1 MSMRSSD
8 VRGLSSRGFH
18 RVHYTEWGDPA
29 NDKVLVCVHGLT
41 RNARDFDFF
50 AAALEDEYRVLCPD
64 VVGRGKSDRLAN
76 KVDYGYPQYM
86 LDMNALIARSQADQ
100 VDWVGT
106 SMGGLIGMFLAAQ
119 PNTPIR
125 RLVINDV
132 GPFIPKVALQRIAAY
147 VGQPISFASLDE
159 MERYVRT
166 VAASFGPLT
175 DAQWRHLTVH
185 GARRLEDGRY
195 AFCYDPG
202 IAEGFKAVVDEDV
215 DLWPVWDAIRCPVLL
230 LRGEQSDVLTRE
242 DAETMTR
249 RGPRATLVEFAGI
262 GHAPALMAE
271 DQIAA
276 VRDWLLAG

>member
-1 MSMRSSD
+1 MGMRSSY

-29 NDKVLVCVHGLT
+29 NQKVLICVHGLT
-41 RNARDFDFF
+41 RNGRDFDFF
-50 AAALEDEYRVLCPD
+50 AAALENEYRIFSPD
-64 VVGRGKSDRLAN
+64 VVGRGESDWLTN

-86 LDMNALIARSQADQ
+86 LDMNVLIARSHAEQ

-125 RLVINDV
+125 KLVINDV
-132 GPFIPKVALQRIAAY
+132 GPFIPKAALARIASY
-147 VGQPISFASLDE
+147 VGKPISFAGLDE
-159 MERYVRT
+159 MESYLRT
-166 VAASFGPLT
+166 IAASFGPLT
-175 DAQWRHLTVH
+175 DEQWRHLTVH

-195 AFCYDPG
+195 AFRYDPG
-202 IAEGFKAVVDEDV
+202 IAEGFKALVDQDV
-215 DLWPVWDAIRCPVLL
+215 DLWPVWDAIRCPVLV

-242 DAETMTR
+242 DAEAMTQ
-249 RGPRATLVEFAGI
+249 RGPRATLVELAGI

-271 DQIAA
+271 DQIAT
-276 VRDWLLAG
+276 VRDWLLTG